1 MPLLLEIQEDFKED
15 NLLLVDGN
23 NISPDKQLKLNS
35 LEAKDNI
42 RIIVKLDLTH
52 GQTMVPVLNVTEEY
66 ASETDVDYEI
76 DPYL

>member
-1 MPLLLEIQEDFKED
+1 MTATVKTGDA
-15 NLLLVDGN
+15 N
-23 NISPDKQLKLNS
+23 NV
-35 LEAKDNI
+35 EAKDNI

-52 GQTMVPVLNVTEEY
+52 GQTTVPVLDVTEEY